1 MGKHLTAADVTAI
14 EALARKKGATP
25 NSVMEEVEKAQRKKR
40 LPAFSESAVRR
51 VLRGEAYQRAKVE
64 RRGRPRKA
72 TKRVIKAFEK
82 SRGKISKKA
91 KAKGQRVTYKMIM
104 SDAKLKGKVSVRRLQ
119 PTLKETEG
127 VQYMKDRERPER
139 TKDEIEARLSKAGT
153 WRGYS
158 DEHWQGSTE
167 DPQEGIHGYID
178 NKTFAVPTSGAKKA
192 HLLKLKISGHL
203 RKKSEGNNPEFLR
216 PKKQHRGIGCPS
228 ITITACV
235 GPSTG
240 REVMWLPQKA
250 WNGATAKAMY
260 ETHLKK
266 ALERTHGKLD
276 FYRLVEDGD
285 PSGYQSNLG
294 QEGKRTAKIR
304 SWQLPPRTPEWN
316 PLDYAIWDKIEM
328 KALKAAGKKE
338 TKATYGEKLKKA
350 AKGLGVEY
358 VKKVVGAMK
367 KRIAGTYEAQGHHV
381 KFD

>member
-25 NSVMEEVEKAQRKKR
+25 NSVMEELEKARRKKR

-158 DEHWQGSTE
+158 DEH
-167 DPQEGIHGYID
+167 
-178 NKTFAVPTSGAKKA
+178 
-192 HLLKLKISGHL
+192 
-203 RKKSEGNNPEFLR
+203 
-216 PKKQHRGIGCPS
+216 
-228 ITITACV
+228 
-235 GPSTG
+235 
-240 REVMWLPQKA
+240 
-250 WNGATAKAMY
+250 
-260 ETHLKK
+260 
-266 ALERTHGKLD
+266 
-276 FYRLVEDGD
+276 
-285 PSGYQSNLG
+285 
-294 QEGKRTAKIR
+294 
-304 SWQLPPRTPEWN
+304 
-316 PLDYAIWDKIEM
+316 
-328 KALKAAGKKE
+328 
-338 TKATYGEKLKKA
+338 
-350 AKGLGVEY
+350 
-358 VKKVVGAMK
+358 
-367 KRIAGTYEAQGHHV
+367 
-381 KFD
+381 